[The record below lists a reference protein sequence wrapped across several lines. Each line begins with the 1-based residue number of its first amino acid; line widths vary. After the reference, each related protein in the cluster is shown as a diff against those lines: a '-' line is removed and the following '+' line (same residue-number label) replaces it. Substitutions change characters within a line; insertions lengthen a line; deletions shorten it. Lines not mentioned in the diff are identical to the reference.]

1 MGLMFSKEQLYKKVE
16 RVLLREDMTV
26 QVIDRELREL
36 IATYL
41 DPSYHQIRNMDLHIV
56 LNYMILFL
64 LTIQSRERR
73 ESIPIL
79 GKIVWDLSKKIPD
92 DRMIYSIERYRNANV
107 LMTYNNVMKWMTAS
121 DMAPAC
127 LDIIFK
133 SIDDDDE
140 MAAAE

>member
-1 MGLMFSKEQLYKKVE
+1 MFSNEPLYKKVE

>member
-1 MGLMFSKEQLYKKVE
+1 MFSKEPLYKKVE

-107 LMTYNNVMKWMTAS
+107 LMTYNKVMKWMTAS